1 MKYNKKWIIIGVI
14 IIAFILVFILFGN
27 KEVPKPK
34 EENIANN
41 NNIGISEE
49 VIYGDDNGINE
60 FIKKYNKLY
69 SENPI
74 TSEKISKAHIGGSDR
89 DDAIDVLLNN
99 SQIRISN
106 EYETRNQYKIGVY
119 IDNMKKENND
129 NVKEMFFTFMKVF
142 DSTLSEK
149 KLEIYWTLQTDDGSS
164 NNNRFGEIESYTM
177 REIDTDKVEYTKIE
191 GYIDK

>member
-27 KEVPKPK
+27 KEEPKPK
-34 EENIANN
+34 EENIGN
-41 NNIGISEE
+41 NNIKISEE

-60 FIKKYNKLY
+60 FIKKYNQLY

-89 DDAIDVLLNN
+89 DDVIDILLNN

-119 IDNMKKENND
+119 IDNLKKENND

-142 DSTLSEK
+142 DSTLSDE
-149 KLEIYWTLQTDDGSS
+149 KLETYWTLQTDDGSS

-177 REIDTDKVEYTKIE
+177 REIDTDKVDYTKIE
-191 GYIDK
+191 GYIEK